1 MLNPP
6 KTGAVTLA
14 VVATA
19 SSAMADVTANDIWNS
34 WQTMA
39 QEMGQS
45 ITADGEARTSQGLV
59 VSNVTVTMDMP
70 EGAVAAPIGDVTFVE
85 NGDGT
90 VSIDVADQYPLRITG
105 TGSDGESFDVSMVV
119 RQPGLALTALGD
131 AANPSYTYSAPEV
144 GMGVTELMIDGEP
157 VEID

>member
-1 MLNPP
+1 MTEN
-6 KTGAVTLA
+6 G
-14 VVATA
+14 
-19 SSAMADVTANDIWNS
+19 IWNS

-90 VSIDVADQYPLRITG
+90 VSIDVADQ
-105 TGSDGESFDVSMVV
+105 
-119 RQPGLALTALGD
+119 
-131 AANPSYTYSAPEV
+131 
-144 GMGVTELMIDGEP
+144 
-157 VEID
+157 